1 DAAGN
6 TATCTSVIT
15 VADLMAPVALCGN
28 LTRSLSGSS
37 ITVNASEL
45 NNGSSDN
52 CTPAANLVFSGTG
65 LTFGCANLGANT
77 VTLSVTDAMG
87 NTGTCTAVITVTD
100 NTAPTAI
107 CKNLTVSLDASGMVS
122 VAGTSL
128 NNSSLDN
135 CTAANMLQ
143 FTPASTI
150 FGCQQIG
157 TNTVVLTVTDGSG
170 NSATCSSVVTVQ
182 DLTAPLAGCK
192 NIQVNLDNSG
202 VAIVSSTLLN
212 NNSTDNC
219 TAGVSLT
226 FAPSSITYQCTDIG
240 LQTVTLTVTDAS
252 SNTATCTSVVT
263 VTDNVSPVASCK
275 NLSLPLDFSGQ
286 VSFSA
291 YMLNQNSTDN
301 CTSAGLLEF
310 SASVNS
316 FICDDIGDNVVT
328 LTVFDAS
335 GNSST
340 CTSTVTVL
348 DDTAPFAN
356 CLSQAVHLDNT
367 GQVVIPAFMLDD
379 NSSDNCTQPADL
391 VFSPLQV
398 TYSCADIGANT
409 VTLMVTDADGNSSTC
424 TAVLQVTDSNA
435 PEIVHCPDNAGV
447 SDCVVLVPDM
457 LSGLAATDNCGVM
470 SYEQVPPAGSSQ
482 GDLGPG
488 NTVTFVVTDNY
499 GNTVTCTATVLV
511 NDVVPPVFTNCPDDV
526 TLANNPGTC
535 VQTFNVI
542 LPSATDN

>member
-1 DAAGN
+1 
-6 TATCTSVIT
+6 
-15 VADLMAPVALCGN
+15 
-28 LTRSLSGSS
+28 
-37 ITVNASEL
+37 
-45 NNGSSDN
+45 
-52 CTPAANLVFSGTG
+52 
-65 LTFGCANLGANT
+65 
-77 VTLSVTDAMG
+77 
-87 NTGTCTAVITVTD
+87 
-100 NTAPTAI
+100 
-107 CKNLTVSLDASGMVS
+107 
-122 VAGTSL
+122 
-128 NNSSLDN
+128 
-135 CTAANMLQ
+135 
-143 FTPASTI
+143 
-150 FGCQQIG
+150 
-157 TNTVVLTVTDGSG
+157 
-170 NSATCSSVVTVQ
+170 
-182 DLTAPLAGCK
+182 
-192 NIQVNLDNSG
+192 
-202 VAIVSSTLLN
+202 
-212 NNSTDNC
+212 
-219 TAGVSLT
+219 
-226 FAPSSITYQCTDIG
+226 ITYQCTDIG

-356 CLSQAVHLDNT
+356 CLSQAVHLDNM

-542 LPSATDN
+542 LPSATDNCSAATVVQTDGLSGMASFPVGTTIQIFEATDAASNTATCVYTVTVEDTEAPHPHC